1 MIKKRYLIALGAFSA
16 AIGGCAADVKPGA
29 GGNGTGA
36 TATGGG
42 SSNPQGTGG
51 SSTKGG
57 SSSGGTGAS
66 KGSGGSG
73 NGTAT
78 GGSGNGSSTGGSS
91 GSSGSSGTSGS
102 SGSSGSGTTIAC
114 QQGIPATTQIPRML
128 NRQYDAVV
136 RDLLGETTVGT
147 SGQAPSQQ
155 LFADFTGSMTDDA
168 WRLYQQV
175 GAAIA
180 HDVISGPNKAMFVNC
195 DTTQAACLTTTVQT
209 FGRKAFR
216 RPMTDTEVS
225 TFVSELQGV
234 MPAGTSDDISE
245 AALYTFLVSPSFL
258 LIPEMSQTAA
268 ATAGQF
274 TLSSYEVAARL
285 SFLLWN
291 SVPDDALNQAAD
303 ANMLQTKAQILAQ
316 AQRMVQVQDK
326 AGPMVA
332 DFHRVAWAQDNNT
345 ATSHWWKMDHDGNA
359 LYNSS
364 LKSVY
369 QGEIDRFFEDVT
381 FSGGSFKDLFTS
393 PVAFVTKDIAPIYG
407 LDATQYT
414 TDYTRVT
421 LDATQRPGFM
431 TRMGFLSSYSHA
443 SETSPILRGAFITV
457 HMIGL
462 DPGPPL
468 PGATMTPIPPGNYTT
483 MREEITALVNT
494 SSSCQGCHIPY
505 VNPPGFVMENYDS
518 IGKWQTVDP
527 LGGNIDPTA
536 DVTFSEGNVVHVTN
550 SAQMMQ
556 TIATLPAAQAIY
568 AQLWV
573 AYATGRDPN
582 ANDQCLVNDLQT
594 KLSGDGYTIQA
605 MLADVTQAD
614 SFSTRVQA
622 TP

>member
-1 MIKKRYLIALGAFSA
+1 MS
-16 AIGGCAADVKPGA
+16 
-29 GGNGTGA
+29 GTGG
-36 TATGGG
+36 TGTGGTGTGGTGGG
-42 SSNPQGTGG
+42 SGGTGG
-51 SSTKGG
+51 GG
-57 SSSGGTGAS
+57 VP
-66 KGSGGSG
+66 GSGGG
-73 NGTAT
+73 LT
-78 GGSGNGSSTGGSS
+78 
-91 GSSGSSGTSGS
+91 
-102 SGSSGSGTTIAC
+102 C
-114 QQGIPATTQIPRML
+114 MQGIPATTQIPRML

-155 LFADFTGSMTDDA
+155 LFADFDGSMTDDA

-175 GAAIA
+175 GAAVA
-180 HDVISGPNKAMFVNC
+180 HDVISGANKAKFVNC

-225 TFVSELQGV
+225 NFVTELQAV
-234 MPAGTSDDISE
+234 TPAGKSDDIAE

-258 LIPEMSQTAA
+258 LIPEMSQTASG
-268 ATAGQF
+268 TSFQ
-274 TLSSYEVAARL
+274 LSSYEVAARL
-285 SFLLWN
+285 SFLLWG

-345 ATSHWWKMDHDGNA
+345 ATSHWWKMDHDGNT

-381 FSGGSFKDLFTS
+381 FSGGSFKDLLTS
-393 PVAFVTKDIAPIYG
+393 PVAFVTKDTAPIYG

-468 PGATMTPIPPGNYTT
+468 PGATMTKVPPGNYST

-556 TIATLPAAQAIY
+556 TIATLPAAQKTY

-573 AYATGRDPN
+573 SYATGRDPN
-582 ANDQCLVNDLQT
+582 SNDECMVDDIDT

-614 SFSTRVQA
+614 SFRLRVQA